1 MSSKTHQ
8 VGTVSQTMVLAR
20 LVELGYEVVL
30 SWNDHLGYDLA
41 YIVNHDET
49 HFGFFKHQ
57 WTEVVRVQ
65 VKTARYGKVSA
76 GSRSIRAKGTSTLE
90 FNVTTQAEWG
100 KKKHGYHGQIE
111 WFAIYSP
118 DTGKVYMMSINEVHK
133 GQTTVTLRL
142 DEPANSQEKGVR
154 YAKDYEL

>member
-20 LVELGYEVVL
+20 LVELGFEVVL
-30 SWNDHLGYDLA
+30 PWNDHLGYDLA

-65 VKTARYGKVSA
+65 VKTARMARIFSKAQGQ
-76 GSRSIRAKGTSTLE
+76 RQHSTTAIE
-90 FNVTTQAEWG
+90 FNTTGQAEWG
-100 KKKHGYHGQIE
+100 KKKHGYHGQAE
-111 WFAIYSP
+111 WFGVYSP
-118 DTGKVYMMSINEVHK
+118 DTGKVYMISINEVGKH
-133 GQTTVTLRL
+133 QTTITLRL
-142 DEPANSQEKGVR
+142 ESSANNQEKGVR
-154 YAKDYEL
+154 WAKDYEL